1 MRGDGARAERLGLP
15 CSGSRGV
22 EGAVG
27 AGDGAAD
34 DVGVVSVR
42 ARVPKAGAEIGSGTS
57 STPLLGISF
66 TPARIRRRSG
76 AGAVF
81 RPTPARRFR
90 PRCCCREVPVEVAGS
105 RSRMPSGT
113 IAGRDGVASEA
124 DEDAEGAATS
134 ATEAFRISSDL
145 GGMSSGSFCSGDSS
159 CDNAVSIHSPSSA
172 RSMKLTIR

>member
-15 CSGSRGV
+15 GSGSRGV

-42 ARVPKAGAEIGSGTS
+42 ARVPKAGAKVGSASS
-57 STPLLGISF
+57 STPLFGISF
-66 TPARIRRRSG
+66 TPARIRRRGG
-76 AGAVF
+76 AGAVVSAN
-81 RPTPARRFR
+81 T
-90 PRCCCREVPVEVAGS
+90 CSKVPSALLRSRGAGGGRGVEVAV
-105 RSRMPSGT
+105 PSGT
-113 IAGRDGVASEA
+113 IAGRDGVAAEA

-134 ATEAFRISSDL
+134 ATDAFRISSDL
-145 GGMSSGSFCSGDSS
+145 GGMSSGSFSSGDSS